1 MSTTE
6 TPVKNKVP
14 KGKLFKEKHGISLTM
29 HKNMKKQGLDFTK
42 PEDLAEFRKNR
53 NKWKNEMRKAQKAK
67 ADKAKAGK
75 KVKVSTVKK

>member
-1 MSTTE
+1 MNTTE
-6 TPVKNKVP
+6 TPVKVKIP

-29 HKNMKKQGLDFTK
+29 HKNMKKAGLDSSK
-42 PEDLAEFRKNR
+42 EEDLAQFRKDR

-75 KVKVSTVKK
+75 KTKVATVKK